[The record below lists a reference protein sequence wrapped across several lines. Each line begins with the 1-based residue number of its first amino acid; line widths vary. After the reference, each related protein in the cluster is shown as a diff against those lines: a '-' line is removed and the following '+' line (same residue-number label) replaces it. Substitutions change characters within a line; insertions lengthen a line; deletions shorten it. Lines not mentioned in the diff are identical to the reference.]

1 MDRVDEVTKEVF
13 AALSQVREAAAEH
26 RTPTPEVL
34 HARMRAF
41 VDRAMRRAAEH
52 GFSQPEVQ
60 EVGYALAALVDE
72 RMMMLSSEVRDYFMP
87 RMLQLQLFNENVAGE
102 ELFRRIT
109 VALGDP
115 RRVDVL
121 RVYYL
126 VLLFGFRGKYRVR
139 GAEAELD
146 AVVEAVR
153 QALAGAGVIR
163 DEALSPHGARSS
175 RRVVRVR
182 GWSPAVVVGCTALV
196 VAVGAVVTLELR
208 MSARTQ
214 ALVDRVE
221 AAQRAEVER

>member
-1 MDRVDEVTKEVF
+1 VDRVDEVTKEVF

-26 RTPTPEVL
+26 RTPPAEIL

-41 VDRAMRRAAEH
+41 VDRAMRRASEQ

-60 EVGYALAALVDE
+60 EIGYALAALVDE
-72 RMMMLSSEVRDYFMP
+72 RMMMLSSDVRDYFMP
-87 RMLQLQLFNENVAGE
+87 RMLQLQLFNDNVAGE
-102 ELFRRIT
+102 ELFRRIS

-115 RRVDVL
+115 RRVDLL

-139 GAEAELD
+139 GGEAELD

-153 QALAGAGVIR
+153 KALVTAGVIR
-163 DEALSPHGARSS
+163 DEALSPHGARSG
-175 RRVVRVR
+175 RRVARVR
-182 GWSPAVVVGCTALV
+182 GRAPAVVVGCAALL
-196 VAVGAVVTLELR
+196 VAVGVVVSLELR

-214 ALVDRVE
+214 ALADRID
-221 AAQRAEVER
+221 AAQRAEAER